1 MWAPSAGGGRDPLH
15 PQHGELLGP
24 RPQSTAQPWGA
35 IGLEWLLPSP
45 PPAEN
50 FEDDVPTV
58 LNNPYGYGLDQPQ
71 VADEAFYVRRA
82 QEA

>member
-1 MWAPSAGGGRDPLH
+1 M
-15 PQHGELLGP
+15 
-24 RPQSTAQPWGA
+24 
-35 IGLEWLLPSP
+35 EWLLPSP

-58 LNNPYGYGLDQPQ
+58 LNNPYGYGLHEPF
-71 VADEAFYVRRA
+71 VADEEFYIQRA